1 MRAPRPDPAMP
12 APVSGPMS
20 GPVSGSPPDSGSG
33 LRPEYRSDEER
44 LRAILARCGS
54 STSDGDLD
62 PVAAPGARLSLR
74 PAAVL
79 VPVWPG
85 PGGARVVL
93 TKRSARLRDH
103 PGQVALPGG
112 GIERADPSP
121 EAAALRESHEEIG
134 LDPASVRVL
143 GRLATHVTVTG
154 FSVTP
159 VLGLIEGPFSP
170 LPDASEVEEVF
181 APPLEHLLDPAH
193 YAVERRRW
201 HGVWRHYYTIPWG
214 PYYIWGATAR
224 ILRSMAGAAG

>member
-1 MRAPRPDPAMP
+1 MPGAPP
-12 APVSGPMS
+12 
-20 GPVSGSPPDSGSG
+20 
-33 LRPEYRSDEER
+33 SDEAR
-44 LRAILARCGS
+44 LRAILASAGPA
-54 STSDGDLD
+54 TSDGDLD
-62 PVAAPGARLSLR
+62 PALLPRGNAALR

-85 PGGARVVL
+85 PDGARLVL
-93 TKRSARLRDH
+93 TKRSPRLRDH

-159 VLGLIEGPFSP
+159 VLGLIEGPFRP
-170 LPDASEVEEVF
+170 HPDVGEVDEIF
-181 APPLEHLLDPAH
+181 APPLDHLLNPAH
-193 YAVERRRW
+193 YTVERRRW
-201 HGVWRHYYTIPWG
+201 NGQWRHYYTIPWG

-224 ILRSMAGAAG
+224 ILRAMAGATR